1 MSISEILSRIPDDIK
16 RKLTPEYMLMS
27 VHGIEIGKTFCVEC
41 KELLTESDKSR
52 CENCFR
58 PWPRICGINKCT
70 EEVMVDRHVNSKGGV
85 EYYESAHCGCLYA
98 GDAEQGRTAGEEAWR
113 SMYRDEPRV
122 IGAVEDFYSG
132 EESRADAAESIR
144 RWYREGKVFKEWRPL
159 YVHGPSG
166 SGKSV
171 MVANAMR
178 HALSSRVFKGAMII
192 KESQLKTWASR
203 NAGNEE
209 GYSSKWKRLHDVP
222 ALVIDLWDQ
231 SRARRLPHRGLSQS
245 DKVLPG
251 YTQTQYSG
259 VAGLLRH
266 RFEHS
271 YKATIFISLLPPAI
285 GDFGEDVN
293 SRWNAGNHVAR
304 VGSVDFRAKKG
315 VHNDRA

>member
-1 MSISEILSRIPDDIK
+1 MSISEILSRIPEDIK
-16 RKLTPEYMLMS
+16 RKLTPEYILMS
-27 VHGIEIGKTFCVEC
+27 VHGIEIGKTRCVEC
-41 KELLTESDKSR
+41 KSVLEDSDKSH
-52 CENCFR
+52 CEKCSR
-58 PWPRICGINKCT
+58 PWPRVCGINGCSG
-70 EEVMVDRHVNSKGGV
+70 EVMVDKHVNSKGGV
-85 EYYESAHCGCLYA
+85 EYYESAHCGCLYRGIESSSRA
-98 GDAEQGRTAGEEAWR
+98 AGEDKWR
-113 SMYRDEPRV
+113 AMYCDEPRV
-122 IGAVEDFYSG
+122 MSAVDDFYSG
-132 EESRADAAESIR
+132 EDSRADAADAIKG
-144 RWYREGKVFKEWRPL
+144 WYREGRAFKEWRPL
-159 YVHGPSG
+159 YVHGPAG

-178 HALSSRVFKGAMII
+178 HALTAGVFKGAMII
-192 KESQLKTWASR
+192 KESQLKVWASR

-222 ALVIDLWDQ
+222 ALVIDSWDQ
-231 SRARRLPHRGLSQS
+231 SRARRLPHRGLAQS
-245 DKVLPG
+245 DRVLPG

-304 VGSVDFRAKKG
+304 VGSVDFRAKK
-315 VHNDRA
+315 RSS